1 MKIGYVFPGQGTQ
14 TVGMG
19 KDIYEKYEEA
29 RNIYKIIDNTLNEN
43 IEKLTF
49 EMSQDELNKT
59 ENTQIAIYAMS
70 MAILEILNS
79 KGIKPSALAGLS
91 LGEYSA
97 LTTAGV
103 ISLEDGAK
111 IVRIRGKLMQN
122 LAPEGNWAMAAI
134 IGLEDEKV
142 EEACTKVSNGFV
154 KAVNYNCPGQVVV
167 SGEKEV
173 VLQAMEYAKELG
185 AKRAIELKTSGPFH
199 TEKLK
204 DASAELRK
212 ELEKIDFKAFKT
224 SVIKNINGEAYNEMD
239 NMVEI
244 LSNHVI
250 SPVKFGKSIETML
263 NMGVDT
269 FIEIGPGKTLSGF
282 VKKVCKQM
290 EKEVNVFNIEN
301 VETLESTLEA
311 LKNNED
317 AETK

>member
-1 MKIGYVFPGQGTQ
+1 MKIGYIFPGQGTQ
-14 TVGMG
+14 VVGMG

-29 RNIYKIIDNTLNEN
+29 RNVYKIIDNTLNEN
-43 IEKLTF
+43 IEKLTY

-70 MAILEILNS
+70 MAILEILKN
-79 KGIKPSALAGLS
+79 KGIKPEVSAGLS

-97 LTTAGV
+97 LRTAGV

-122 LAPEGNWAMAAI
+122 LAPQGDWAMAAI
-134 IGLEDEKV
+134 IGLDDERV
-142 EEACTKVSNGFV
+142 EEACNKVNNGFV

-167 SGEKEV
+167 SGEKEA

-204 DASAELRK
+204 NASVELRK
-212 ELEKIDFKAFKT
+212 ELEKINFKDFEIP
-224 SVIKNINGEAYNEMD
+224 VIKNLNGKAYTKED

-250 SPVKFGKSIETML
+250 NPVKFGKSIETML
-263 NMGVDT
+263 DMGVDT

-282 VKKVCKQM
+282 VKKVCKQK

-301 VETLESTLEA
+301 VETLEATLEV
-311 LKNNED
+311 LN
-317 AETK
+317 